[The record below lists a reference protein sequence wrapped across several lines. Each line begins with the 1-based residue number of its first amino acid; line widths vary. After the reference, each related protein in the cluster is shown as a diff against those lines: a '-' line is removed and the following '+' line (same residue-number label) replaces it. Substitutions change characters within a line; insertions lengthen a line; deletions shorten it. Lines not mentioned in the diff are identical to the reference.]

1 MKYVYFLLVVF
12 VFRFTISD
20 AQDQRRN
27 IVDNLVKQTVV
38 KKDIRYNQSG
48 RPLMLDIYYP
58 SDFSAETLPCI
69 VWIHGGGLTDTS
81 LEKGYDLIRWGTSLS
96 AINGFIAVSIDYR
109 LLGEAP
115 LPAAIEDCFTAIR
128 FLKANAA
135 QYHIDTTRI
144 GVAGESA
151 GGYLTGFCAFAGPGD
166 KFKTK
171 DWLEYSN
178 RTNCAVLWYPG
189 TNYKGYYM
197 LDYISQDDVPVMLI
211 HGDNDKLVH
220 ICHSYLIEK
229 SCRENNVSV
238 EMVVIEGAD
247 HGFFKDL
254 SNPSDDFDI
263 YRENMERAI
272 SLTIDFFKKKL
283 GI

>member
-1 MKYVYFLLVVF
+1 MKYVYLLLAVF
-12 VFRFTISD
+12 VFRFTVSN
-20 AQDQRRN
+20 AQDQRRI
-27 IVDNLVKQTVV
+27 IVDSLIKKAVV
-38 KKDIRYNQSG
+38 KKDIQYNQSG
-48 RPLMLDIYYP
+48 RPLLLDIYYP
-58 SDFSAETLPCI
+58 SDFKGGVLPCLI
-69 VWIHGGGLTDTS
+69 WIHGGGLTNTS
-81 LEKGYDLIRWGTSLS
+81 LTKDYDLIQWGTSLS
-96 AINGFIAVSIDYR
+96 AINGFISVSIDYR

-135 QYHIDTTRI
+135 QYGIDTTRI

-151 GGYLTGFCAFAGPGD
+151 GGYLAGFCAFSWDGD
-166 KFKTK
+166 TFKTK
-171 DWLEYSN
+171 DWQEYSN
-178 RTNCAVLWYPG
+178 SINSAVLWYPG

-197 LDYISQDDVPVMLI
+197 LDYISEDDVPVMLI

-229 SCRENNVSV
+229 SCRDNNVAV
-238 EMVVIEGAD
+238 EMVIIKGAD

-254 SNPSDDFDI
+254 SNPSADFDI

-272 SLTIDFFKKKL
+272 SLTISFFKKKL
-283 GI
+283 NN